1 MEFVGFKRED
11 IIAVINKKMTARE
24 AYQNVAPE
32 DIKNI
37 SWVNKRRRIFE
48 FENNIGISGNYSSL
62 GMDDFPF
69 PFDEQPILDCSKVKI
84 NCIYFENN
92 KRKIKLINI
101 NENKD
106 SITHTDLKNAI
117 IDEPIDLSR
126 VDATGT
132 KFGHHTVINVDY
144 SLGKINTMD
153 LTLAVNENGER
164 YDIDENG
171 NIKYDEEFY
180 PKTIPNQ
187 ISQNILVM
195 ANGDN
200 EVMVKEA
207 IQNDADGIGLI
218 RTENILSSY
227 EDITN
232 VIDLLINF
240 PNKEEKEKI
249 FSRIKELQKQQLREI
264 LKNIDKQII
273 IRLMDFKLK
282 EYMILTATQC
292 DDEEENIDY
301 IRGANVLDDNE
312 TILKAQLEAIF
323 EELEGKDIEI
333 NLLIPMIMRPYEYN
347 RLKI

>member
-1 MEFVGFKRED
+1 MLNYEFTKQNPEISRLIEYGYDLHKREMSHQTYGVPNFEFYNGNSCPMKKIGDNGIFGNRAYPNHSQSYICTTLGICVGKKKKKSYELKTAYMLQTNNDDYSIYFSKLKIKEDDKWYETLDYDHDNSLDNLTHEEKLEHFIYVMEFVGFKRED

-37 SWVNKRRRIFE
+37 SWINKRRRIFE

-69 PFDEQPILDCSKVKI
+69 PFNEQPILDCSKVKI

-132 KFGHHTVINVDY
+132 KFGHHTVINIDY

-187 ISQNILVM
+187 ISQNILLL
-195 ANGDN
+195 
-200 EVMVKEA
+200 A
-207 IQNDADGIGLI
+207 IQ
-218 RTENILSSY
+218 
-227 EDITN
+227 
-232 VIDLLINF
+232 
-240 PNKEEKEKI
+240 KI
-249 FSRIKELQKQQLREI
+249 V
-264 LKNIDKQII
+264 
-273 IRLMDFKLK
+273 
-282 EYMILTATQC
+282 A
-292 DDEEENIDY
+292 
-301 IRGANVLDDNE
+301 V
-312 TILKAQLEAIF
+312 
-323 EELEGKDIEI
+323 
-333 NLLIPMIMRPYEYN
+333 
-347 RLKI
+347 